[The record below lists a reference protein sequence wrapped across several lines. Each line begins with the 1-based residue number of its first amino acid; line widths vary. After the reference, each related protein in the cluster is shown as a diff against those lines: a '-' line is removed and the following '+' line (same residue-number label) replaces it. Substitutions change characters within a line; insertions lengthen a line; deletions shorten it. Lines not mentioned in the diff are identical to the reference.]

1 MIKLIQCIKL
11 LINQVVETLVDNVMV
26 TLCMLKNFQLE
37 RLKLE
42 WSTGQEAIQVTKLS
56 LSLELLLLPK
66 RSRSLNKQ
74 ETPISSPE

>member
-1 MIKLIQCIKL
+1 
-11 LINQVVETLVDNVMV
+11 
-26 TLCMLKNFQLE
+26 MLKNFQLE

-42 WSTGQEAIQVTKLS
+42 WSTGQEAIQVTTLS

>member
-1 MIKLIQCIKL
+1 LQ
-11 LINQVVETLVDNVMV
+11 INQVVETLVDNAMV

-66 RSRSLNKQ
+66 KSRSLNKQ

>member
-1 MIKLIQCIKL
+1 L